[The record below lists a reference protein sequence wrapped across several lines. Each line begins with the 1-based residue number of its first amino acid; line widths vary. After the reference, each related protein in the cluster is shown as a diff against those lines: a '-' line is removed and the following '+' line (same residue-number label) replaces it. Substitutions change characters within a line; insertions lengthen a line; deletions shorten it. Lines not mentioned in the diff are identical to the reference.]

1 MDWDRLIAA
10 ATAARAHAY
19 APYSRYDVGA
29 ALLMEDGS
37 VFAAANVENCLP
49 ALGTCAERN
58 AMCAALSAG
67 KHKPVAVAV
76 VTASSPPA
84 YPCGLCRQ
92 TLREFADDGL
102 KILVT
107 NPQGEREETTL
118 GELLPHGFQ
127 LKEWGGENKIGDR

>member
-1 MDWDRLIAA
+1 MSWPRANSSQAKQDRGKHHGDRLTRRQNLSHCPEVRPPSGSARATFRTMDWDRLIAA

-67 KHKPVAVAV
+67 KRRPVAVAV
-76 VTASSPPA
+76 VTASSP
-84 YPCGLCRQ
+84 
-92 TLREFADDGL
+92 
-102 KILVT
+102 
-107 NPQGEREETTL
+107 
-118 GELLPHGFQ
+118 
-127 LKEWGGENKIGDR
+127 